1 MLHVRPDLSLDDD
14 NKIRICNRGKI
25 AMKAV
30 ARVPPPLRDCTSFSP
45 DMGFVQPG
53 SFFEFGLRFRP
64 DPQSLARCARDGWG
78 ILARPHS
85 ENSSSDKDHPLCLE
99 HNSTFA
105 PGSDQQLLQQQGH
118 RGPRK
123 AGVVADGDA
132 ECSMGGN
139 WDLCA
144 KTADAGG
151 IIAIP
156 LRFDVPGQALPAR
169 AVLHARL
176 TGSKV
181 EVDCGDGVRGEGE
194 GGGGREAVVNFGRC
208 FVGQSVTRRVS
219 LKNTS
224 LLPVKFG
231 FIGNPPEVIKKARKL
246 FTHRVNRCR
255 GRQYAI
261 KNDD

>member
-1 MLHVRPDLSLDDD
+1 MYDIPDTPSTHDHSPLPCLVVRPDLPTDDD

-30 ARVPPPLRDCTSFSP
+30 ARVPPSLRGCTSFSP

-53 SFFEFGLRFRP
+53 SFFEFGLRFHP
-64 DPQSLARCARDGWG
+64 DPESLARCARDGWG
-78 ILARPHS
+78 ILATPHS
-85 ENSSSDKDHPLCLE
+85 EKSSSDKDHPLCLE
-99 HNSTFA
+99 HNSTVA
-105 PGSDQQLLQQQGH
+105 PGSEQQLLQQQGH

-123 AGVVADGDA
+123 PGVVADGDA
-132 ECSMGGN
+132 ESSTEGSC
-139 WDLCA
+139 DPCA

-169 AVLHARL
+169 AVLQARL

-181 EVDCGDGVRGEGE
+181 EVGCGDGE
-194 GGGGREAVVNFGRC
+194 GGGGGSEAVMNFGQC

-219 LKNTS
+219 LRNTS
-224 LLPVKFG
+224 LLPAKFG
-231 FIGNPPEVIKKARKL
+231 FIGNPVEVIKESKEL
-246 FTHRVNRCR
+246 V
-255 GRQYAI
+255 
-261 KNDD
+261 